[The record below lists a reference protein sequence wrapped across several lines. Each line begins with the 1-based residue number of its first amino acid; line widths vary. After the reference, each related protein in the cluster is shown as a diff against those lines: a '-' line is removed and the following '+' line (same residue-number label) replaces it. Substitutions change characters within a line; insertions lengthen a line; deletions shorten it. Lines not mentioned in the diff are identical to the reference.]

1 MDHEK
6 AFLDLLGSSTEPVS
20 DNVIKKSFGEQ
31 YAKLP
36 SCINRLVNESRVK
49 ILMQGTTLMYQL
61 VPKEE
66 AERMQGLSYVAV
78 NSNYH
83 WGEHRA
89 VLHEIEKAGN
99 KGVWT
104 RDIKSQTNL
113 AEVTIRKIIRVL
125 ETRHLVK
132 AVKSISQKN
141 KKLYMLYD
149 LVPSRDITGGPWYN
163 EQEFDHDFIDTLSNF
178 VCQFIRAKGVVTLQQ
193 ITDKV
198 HESGIAKVSLGPEE
212 MMSIVNT
219 LIYDERIEEVRTARL
234 ANGEMREVSYKI
246 CRDVSVFDALS
257 EAPCGICPVF
267 DQCAD
272 GNIVSPATCV
282 YLTKWMNVADDLF

>member
-1 MDHEK
+1 MDYEK
-6 AFLDLLGSSTEPVS
+6 AFLDLLGSSLEPVADS
-20 DNVIKKSFGEQ
+20 VIKKSFGEQ

-36 SCINRLVNESRVK
+36 ACINRLVTESRVK
-49 ILMQGTTLMYQL
+49 ILMQGTTILYQL

-66 AERMQGLSYVAV
+66 AERMQGLSA
-78 NSNYH
+78 
-83 WGEHRA
+83 EHRA

-104 RDIKSQTNL
+104 RDIKMQTNL

-163 EQEFDHDFIDTLSNF
+163 EQEFDHDFIDSLSNF

-234 ANGEMREVSYKI
+234 ANGVCLEMREVSYKI

-257 EAPCGICPVF
+257 ESPCGICPVF

-272 GNIVSPATCV
+272 GNIISPATCV
-282 YLTKWMNVADDLF
+282 YLTKWMDIADDLF

>member
-1 MDHEK
+1 MNHEK
-6 AFLDLLGSSTEPVS
+6 AFLDLLASSTEPIGDDV
-20 DNVIKKSFGEQ
+20 VRKSFGDQ

-36 SCINRLVNESRVK
+36 VCINRLMGESRIK
-49 ILMQGTTLMYQL
+49 ILMQGSNVLYQL
-61 VPKEE
+61 VTKEE
-66 AERMQGLSYVAV
+66 SERMQGLS
-78 NSNYH
+78 
-83 WGEHRA
+83 GEHRA
-89 VLHEIEKAGN
+89 VLHEIEKSGN

-104 RDIKSQTNL
+104 RDIKMQTNL
-113 AEVTIRKIIRVL
+113 PEMTIRKIIRTL
-125 ETRHLVK
+125 ESRHLVK

-163 EQEFDHDFIDTLSNF
+163 EQEFDHDFIDTLSTF

-198 HESGIAKVSLGPEE
+198 HESGIAKVSLGPDE

-234 ANGEMREVSYKI
+234 ANGEMRDVSYKI
-246 CRDVSVFDALS
+246 CRDVSVFDGLS
-257 EAPCGICPVF
+257 EAPCGVCPVF
-267 DQCAD
+267 EQCAD